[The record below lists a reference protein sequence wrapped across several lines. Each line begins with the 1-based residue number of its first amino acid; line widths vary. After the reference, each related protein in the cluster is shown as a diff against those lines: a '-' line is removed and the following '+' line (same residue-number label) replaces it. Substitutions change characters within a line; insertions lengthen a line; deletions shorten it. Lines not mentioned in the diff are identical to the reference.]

1 MTHRALYY
9 PHLPIYDPEFLFE
22 SLLYWD
28 RVACIA
34 PKESHTLYDQ
44 RYDVDPEVW
53 RAMATLGEAYLDVRV
68 PTASE
73 KDAVHERLRT
83 LAERP
88 APEWCR
94 PENLTDETAGF
105 LWLQKIG
112 DNTLEMLTRS
122 GWMRPEAG
130 SETALIS
137 SAAANVILAALAE
150 ECSSPTLPPVTDDL
164 SAFRASCNTLLF
176 ELDAGNGLSGPA
188 LDIVG
193 SAPKEDDTALILLS
207 VRKLGIDPGQ
217 VSASNLRK
225 LAKLREDDGF
235 NGQREA
241 FCAQIDKYIDELR
254 AAPEGEGDHR
264 Q

>member
-235 NGQREA
+235 TSA
-241 FCAQIDKYIDELR
+241 
-254 AAPEGEGDHR
+254 
-264 Q
+264 